1 MHGEK
6 ECCLIYF
13 SGSEKIHRN
22 NFRVSLPRCR
32 AVRVRICSFDDLG
45 GVLFGANGGS
55 RPSMDGLAFPT
66 KMKTFWVIKY
76 LNIYS
81 TNK

>member
-1 MHGEK
+1 MPGLALFGFQGQESDL
-6 ECCLIYF
+6 EEIELVAPEE
-13 SGSEKIHRN
+13 GS
-22 NFRVSLPRCR
+22 
-32 AVRVRICSFDDLG
+32 D
-45 GVLFGANGGS
+45 LFGANGGS
-55 RPSMDGLAFPT
+55 RPSMASPT